1 VFRKFNKYDE
11 PLQEYCVTSAT
22 KNPFNLA
29 RKQSV
34 TLKDSL
40 IDPHLTIMPYKD
52 PVTLDKDP
60 GYEELGK
67 RNTVMQD
74 LKSKVIKDYR
84 GRIIIKIDESHGL
97 KNAQIM

>member
-1 VFRKFNKYDE
+1 
-11 PLQEYCVTSAT
+11 
-22 KNPFNLA
+22 
-29 RKQSV
+29 
-34 TLKDSL
+34 
-40 IDPHLTIMPYKD
+40 MPYKD